1 MYSIGSPNG
10 YFCCLGIIKLEEE
23 DGNDAL
29 EDVEDQG
36 EGEQPLDEV
45 EAEGE
50 PLEPDLAGLEG
61 VVAVLEQVLAHGVV
75 VVVEVLL
82 VVDSVHPAVEQGPVQ
97 QMCEKIII
105 LKGTWGD
112 LKF

>member
-10 YFCCLGIIKLEEE
+10 YFYRLGIIKLEEE

-82 VVDSVHPAVEQGPVQ
+82 VVDSIHPAMEQGPIKR
-97 QMCEKIII
+97 CEKIII
-105 LKGTWGD
+105 LKGT
-112 LKF
+112 